1 MHFLW
6 KIRSILDW
14 NKYLENLH
22 GSFNYLDFF
31 FFKMYSCGKYLES
44 STLSSYIIHAEVCS
58 ECSICENVNAQHYLQ
73 KNALICTL
81 IFTKELIQIR
91 EHNKFG
97 GGNRLY
103 AQGKTKH
110 LLSWIRLAA
119 FFWLNS
125 LLVPELSN
133 TSSLMTKSHLV
144 SAILPLQSFAYIKG
158 SYSASLKT
166 LVHFCVYLD
175 IMDGWI
181 EGRRNENIL
190 FICIVYC
197 GIGIYV
203 SMYMC
208 VCIYAYKYIYMC
220 VYVVLVE

>member
-1 MHFLW
+1 
-6 KIRSILDW
+6 
-14 NKYLENLH
+14 
-22 GSFNYLDFF
+22 
-31 FFKMYSCGKYLES
+31 
-44 STLSSYIIHAEVCS
+44 
-58 ECSICENVNAQHYLQ
+58 
-73 KNALICTL
+73 
-81 IFTKELIQIR
+81 
-91 EHNKFG
+91 
-97 GGNRLY
+97 
-103 AQGKTKH
+103 
-110 LLSWIRLAA
+110 
-119 FFWLNS
+119 
-125 LLVPELSN
+125 
-133 TSSLMTKSHLV
+133 MTKSHLV

-208 VCIYAYKYIYMC
+208 VCIYAYKYVCIC
-220 VYVVLVE
+220 GAGGVKDLFHHTEQLCALLRVNIK